1 MDNGE
6 SIAAPT
12 VGGTSTPVTILA
24 VDDDP
29 TSRMLARAALQDHFG
44 EVVEAENGLAAVQAL
59 ERQHF
64 DLAIVDLHMPVM
76 DGFEVIERARARPE
90 TRHLPLIVVTG
101 RDDVV
106 AIERAFALGATS
118 FLCKP
123 INWNVFRH
131 QVGYVLQVARSE
143 REARAAKERAE
154 RLAFFRERAVGALAR
169 EVERAVAKIAFL
181 AGKGAAASLADIFIT
196 GERLQTVLKRL
207 RRGSEVITGTT
218 AFQVDVQEPADLARQ
233 AVQAVGERLGRGAA
247 ERVELQVAARQEV
260 LCDRALVDEAL
271 EEVLANALIN
281 SAAGERVRF
290 NVVDAPQERVRFEI
304 EDRGSG
310 IPDHMLEAGFEPF
323 ALHSGAE
330 ERGIGLGLAMAKAI
344 LDRHGGHFGIMSE
357 TGRGTE
363 VFLSFPARSGWEDGE
378 GDVKRLDRMSGRK
391 LSEAANIAAS

>member
-233 AVQAVGERLGRGAA
+233 AIQAVGERLGRGAA

-260 LCDRALVDEAL
+260 LCDHALVVEAL

-290 NVVDAPQERVRFEI
+290 SVVDAPQERVRFEI

-310 IPDHMLEAGFEPF
+310 IPDHMLEAGFEAF
-323 ALHSGAE
+323 ASHGGTE

-344 LDRHGGHFGIMSE
+344 LDRHGGHFGMMSE

-378 GDVKRLDRMSGRK
+378 EDVKRLDRMSGRK

>member
-1 MDNGE
+1 MDTGE
-6 SIAAPT
+6 PIASPIESGTAAP
-12 VGGTSTPVTILA
+12 VAILA

-29 TSRMLARAALQDHFG
+29 TSRMLTRATLEDHVG
-44 EVVEAENGLAAVQAL
+44 TVVEAENGLVAVQTL
-59 ERQHF
+59 ERQNF
-64 DLAIVDLHMPVM
+64 DLAIVDLDMPVM
-76 DGFEVIERARARPE
+76 DGFGVIERARARPE
-90 TRHLPLIVVTG
+90 TRHLPIIVVTG

-131 QVGYVLQVARSE
+131 QVGYVLQVARNE
-143 REARAAKERAE
+143 RDARNAKERAE
-154 RLAFFRERAVGALAR
+154 RLAFFRERAVAALAR

-196 GERLQTVLKRL
+196 GERLQMVLKRL
-207 RRGSEVITGTT
+207 RRGSDVITGTT
-218 AFQVDVQEPADLARQ
+218 AFQIDVQEPADLARQ

-247 ERVELQVAARQEV
+247 ERVELHVAARQEV
-260 LCDRALVDEAL
+260 FCDRALVVEAL
-271 EEVLANALIN
+271 EEVLANALAN
-281 SAAGERVRF
+281 SPAGERVRF
-290 NVVDAPQERVRFEI
+290 KVVDAPQERVRFEI

-323 ALHSGAE
+323 ASHSSAD

-344 LDRHGGHFGIMSE
+344 LERHGGHFGIMSE

-363 VFLSFPARSGWEDGE
+363 VFLSFPTHSEWEDGE
-378 GDVKRLDRMSGRK
+378 GELNGLGRISGRK
-391 LSEAANIAAS
+391 LSEAANLAAN